1 VEHQPN
7 SLSRREF
14 LKIAGVAGA
23 SLGIVGGIG
32 GLVAACGGTEETTTT
47 TAGGAT
53 TTAASATSTTAATTA
68 TTAGSTTSVS
78 AAAETGRELKLGFV
92 SPLTG
97 PLATFGTADQYCVS
111 RWQEVVKN
119 GWVCG
124 DGKTHPISFVLRD
137 SQSAVDRAGQV
148 AGDLI
153 HNDNI
158 DIMLAASTPD
168 TVNPV
173 ADQAEANGVPMFSND
188 APWEAYFFD
197 RGGKEDVG
205 FHWTYHSFWGLEDVI
220 AVDTAMW
227 NRIPN
232 NKVVGALWPN
242 DADGNAF
249 ADKTSGFPGVI
260 PAMGFTIVDPGRFQS
275 GTEDFTAQI
284 AAFKNGGC
292 EILSTVLIPP
302 DFTNFWKQALQ
313 QGFHP
318 KVASVSKATD
328 TPPDV
333 EALGSAANHFT
344 LETQWTPRMP
354 FKSSLTGETCAQ
366 IASDFEAKAKLQWAQ
381 YLLHYQVFEVVA
393 DALKRIQNVDDKEAV
408 VAAIASTKLDTIA
421 GPIDFTIP
429 VKAGTKHP
437 VKNVYRSPLVS
448 GQWVT
453 DTPVNEP
460 NYKYELAVVD
470 NTNYPDIKV
479 DTEMV
484 PLAY

>member
-1 VEHQPN
+1 VEKRN
-7 SLSRREF
+7 EASSESGCGYSRREF
-14 LKIAGVAGA
+14 LKLTGIAGAAVGTGAG
-23 SLGIVGGIG
+23 LG
-32 GLVAACGGTEETTTT
+32 GLLAACGGASTTTT
-47 TAGGAT
+47 E
-53 TTAASATSTTAATTA
+53 ATTA
-68 TTAGSTTSVS
+68 TTAASTTSSSQAATTTSVS
-78 AAAETGRELKLGFV
+78 AGAQQGRELKLGFV

-97 PLATFGTADQYCVS
+97 DLATFGTADQYCMN
-111 RWQEVVKN
+111 RWQEVVAN

-124 DGKTHPISFVLRD
+124 DGQNHPITFILKD
-137 SQSAVDRAGQV
+137 SQSDSNRAGQV

-153 HNDNI
+153 HNDNV
-158 DIMLAASTPD
+158 DVMLAASTPD

-188 APWEAYFFD
+188 APWEAYFYD
-197 RGGKEDVG
+197 RGGKDDVG
-205 FHWTYHSFWGLEDVI
+205 FKWTYHSFWGLEDVI

-227 NRIPN
+227 NRIQT
-232 NKVVGALWPN
+232 NKIVAALWPN

-249 ADKTSGFPGVI
+249 ADETSGFPSALPGL
-260 PAMGFTIVDPGRFQS
+260 GFTIVDPGRFQN
-275 GTEDFTAQI
+275 GMEDFTAQI
-284 AAFKNGGC
+284 AAFKKGGC
-292 EILSTVLIPP
+292 EILSTVMIPP

-318 KVASVSKATD
+318 KIASVSKATD

-333 EALGSAANHFT
+333 EALGAAGNHFT

-354 FKSSLTGETCAQ
+354 FKSSLTGETCQQ
-366 IASDFEAKAKLQWAQ
+366 IAADFEAKAKIQWAQ

-393 DALKRIQNVDDKEAV
+393 DALKRTKSVDDKEAV

-421 GPIDFTIP
+421 GPLDFTTP
-429 VKAGTKHP
+429 VKMGTKHP

-470 NTNYPDIKV
+470 NSNYPDIKV